1 MSTPATSPRLP
12 YNPVATTP
20 DIQNVVDSAVSKF
33 LSNVLTV
40 ALLTIGQTESP
51 RTSPAPSLSPS
62 LLSKT
67 LGDCIA
73 RRHGKEL
80 GKFFDHIL
88 SEYSHQHM
96 EMFSGELHE
105 KLLELDVTKDEI
117 ITELRCVIADEL
129 DSLKQDC
136 EALMEHIGDGF
147 EHKLF
152 MLSDVALDKAKALKS
167 QEAELAT
174 EKKILAREQQLLAVD
189 QAILDRKT
197 QLFELE
203 KKVHKEQGKLRAVRE
218 AAERGER
225 AGSAPT

>member
-1 MSTPATSPRLP
+1 M
-12 YNPVATTP
+12 
-20 DIQNVVDSAVSKF
+20 
-33 LSNVLTV
+33 
-40 ALLTIGQTESP
+40 EE
-51 RTSPAPSLSPS
+51 
-62 LLSKT
+62 
-67 LGDCIA
+67 C
-73 RRHGKEL
+73 
-80 GKFFDHIL
+80 
-88 SEYSHQHM
+88 

-117 ITELRCVIADEL
+117 TELGCVSADEL

-136 EALMEHIGDGF
+136 EALTEHISDGF

-189 QAILDRKT
+189 QVILDRRT
-197 QLFELE
+197 QLFDLE
-203 KKVHKEQGKLRAVRE
+203 KKVYEKQGKLRAVRE

>member
-1 MSTPATSPRLP
+1 ME
-12 YNPVATTP
+12 NHE
-20 DIQNVVDSAVSKF
+20 KF
-33 LSNVLTV
+33 
-40 ALLTIGQTESP
+40 
-51 RTSPAPSLSPS
+51 
-62 LLSKT
+62 
-67 LGDCIA
+67 
-73 RRHGKEL
+73 
-80 GKFFDHIL
+80 
-88 SEYSHQHM
+88 SE
-96 EMFSGELHE
+96 ELHE
-105 KLLELDVTKDEI
+105 KLLDLDVIKDDI
-117 ITELRCVIADEL
+117 ITELRCVSSDEL

-152 MLSDVALDKAKALKS
+152 MLSDAALEKAKALKS

-189 QAILDRKT
+189 RAILDRKT

-203 KKVHKEQGKLRAVRE
+203 KKVYEEQGKLRAVRE